1 MKQSVTKLEE
11 GDVKIKYM
19 KMRTKKLV
27 KLFCCFFCWFVFLG
41 GRVFWVFVIFKK
53 IPCKI
58 PTLSQLRMG
67 ELVKIWL
74 VLFRGKSSL
83 LPHLHTIYKAGKHS
97 GAALAGGH
105 WAALLLWRYT
115 QLPQ

>member
-1 MKQSVTKLEE
+1 MVQFFGV
-11 GDVKIKYM
+11 VFCFCF
-19 KMRTKKLV
+19 V
-27 KLFCCFFCWFVFLG
+27 LFFGGNVVVVVGVFLG